1 MKARH
6 SLEQQAKGAIGKNP
20 ATSGG
25 CVIPG
30 GVCMGSQVWPPASPL
45 HVHWGSST
53 TPHTLT
59 MHPKLA
65 PREQKGR
72 QDPSRGW
79 QQLARRPFSSEGRMG
94 ERGAALARRGCALVI
109 RKLAPH

>member
-25 CVIPG
+25 SGGCVIPS
-30 GVCMGSQVWPPASPL
+30 GVGMGSQVWPPASPL

-59 MHPKLA
+59 VHPKFA
-65 PREQKGR
+65 PREQN
-72 QDPSRGW
+72 PSRGW
-79 QQLARRPFSSEGRMG
+79 QQLLPVAPFHLKDGWASEERRLHG
-94 ERGAALARRGCALVI
+94 EAALW
-109 RKLAPH
+109 